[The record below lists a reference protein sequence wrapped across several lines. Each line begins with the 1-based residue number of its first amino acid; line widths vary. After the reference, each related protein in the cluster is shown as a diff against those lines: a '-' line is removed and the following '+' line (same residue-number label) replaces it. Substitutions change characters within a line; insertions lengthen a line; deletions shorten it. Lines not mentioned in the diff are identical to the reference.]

1 LRLNRFD
8 FSREHILESVDAIL
22 ARLGTDRLEIL
33 LLHRP
38 DPLWEGEEIAE
49 AFQKLRLAGKVR
61 YFGFP
66 TRAGSKS
73 NISSPFC
80 QNPWWRTRWR

>member
-38 DPLWEGEEIAE
+38 DPL
-49 AFQKLRLAGKVR
+49 
-61 YFGFP
+61 
-66 TRAGSKS
+66 
-73 NISSPFC
+73 
-80 QNPWWRTRWR
+80 